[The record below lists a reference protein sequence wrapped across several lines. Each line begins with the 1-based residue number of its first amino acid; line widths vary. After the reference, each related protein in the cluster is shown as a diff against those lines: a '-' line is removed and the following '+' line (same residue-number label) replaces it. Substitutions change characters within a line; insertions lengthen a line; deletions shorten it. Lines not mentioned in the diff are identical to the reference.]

1 MRNPK
6 WAEMKAMNKRLRC
19 TGDNKE
25 RRYFT
30 EPSEVGRTML
40 VDDVPQVSR
49 RRYLAQR
56 EAVRRYE
63 LREDLREGVYGR
75 NLFRECAVSRPGKRK
90 VQNRASKEAAGTKGA
105 ITMGVRTGAYSVCVC
120 KVQQHY

>member
-1 MRNPK
+1 
-6 WAEMKAMNKRLRC
+6 MKAMNKRLRC

-30 EPSEVGRTML
+30 EPSEVGRTMI
-40 VDDVPQVSR
+40 VGDVPQVSR
-49 RRYLAQR
+49 RRYLTQQ

-75 NLFRECAVSRPGKRK
+75 NLFRECAVSRPSKRK
-90 VQNRASKEAAGTKGA
+90 VQNRASKEAAGTQGA
-105 ITMGVRTGAYSVCVC
+105 ITMGIRTGAYSVCVC
-120 KVQQHY
+120 KTQNKW

>member
-30 EPSEVGRTML
+30 EPSEVGRTMI

-49 RRYLAQR
+49 RRYLTQQ

-63 LREDLREGVYGR
+63 LREEAREPMYGR
-75 NLFRECAVSRPGKRK
+75 NPFRDGSVARPSKRK
-90 VQNRASKEAAGTKGA
+90 VQNRFSKEEAGTKGA

>member
-1 MRNPK
+1 
-6 WAEMKAMNKRLRC
+6 MKAMNKRLRC

-40 VDDVPQVSR
+40 VGDTPRVNR
-49 RRYLAQR
+49 HHYLTQD

-63 LREDLREGVYGR
+63 RREEMREPMYGR
-75 NLFRECAVSRPGKRK
+75 NPFRAGLTSRPSKRK
-90 VQNRASKEAAGTKGA
+90 VQNRFSREEAGTKGA
-105 ITMGVRTGAYSVCVC
+105 ITMGIRTGAYSVCVC
-120 KVQQHY
+120 KSISKW